1 MCSPDSTA
9 TATVLCWPPFP
20 CPLPF
25 RPEIVSVFDLFFI
38 LFFSLLIF
46 CIAQVVA
53 KVVVVIAAVTVLLLY
68 CYCYDC
74 YSINQAAT
82 ALPLLSSACDA

>member
-1 MCSPDSTA
+1 MCSPDS

-25 RPEIVSVFDLFFI
+25 RPEIVSVFDLFFF
-38 LFFSLLIF
+38 LFSFFFF

-53 KVVVVIAAVTVLLLY
+53 KVVVVVTVLLLY